1 MRNVVDDFKIDLRTY
16 GRQLDA
22 KVKVNDIDFDSDNLN
37 YIKPA
42 FNTSLFKTIMH
53 QVEIDSKVLMSTDTK
68 INIKL
73 GIKLNEKNYK
83 YIDLGTYYVK
93 TCERQEDTNSY
104 RVIAYTR
111 MKDAMIDY
119 DLEITEKIPVRDYLI
134 RMCQRLGW
142 NTDNIPATFI
152 NSTKLID
159 PTLHVGINY
168 TFRDVL
174 DEIATISCSFLLF
187 KDDGFYL
194 MYLTETDA
202 NIDESYLDEDNIT
215 IGEKYFI
222 NSLVFSRAE
231 ESDNIY
237 RKDDYSISLNGLHE
251 YRISDCQL
259 LSTNDRVDYID
270 EMFNYL
276 KTLEF
281 YIFDI
286 QSKGIL
292 FLEACDIFN
301 LVLNEVK
308 YKTILLNDEINIEDG
323 LKENLYL
330 DEPEETETEYK
341 YADSTDKKIN
351 QTYILVDKQ
360 NQKITQLVNQTTE
373 HEEKITQHEQTIDGM
388 KDTIV
393 SRDEIT
399 EQINELKQTIE
410 GLNQTLTQGGGD
422 NIFYY
427 AKEFWTGN
435 TEEDVANLEEYTDTD
450 IQQNSVSGMGYTI
463 NKGWSKQKVQVK
475 NDNYVISL
483 KYKKLVDLATGYI
496 LLNGTRYDL
505 TETNWAELVIKEKID
520 TNVVDLEIY
529 SDTDG
534 AFKIFDLMGNVGTE
548 KQIWMQNPNETRTDT
563 VSIGKGI
570 QVNSSAMNTYTRI
583 DADGNRTFNSATGEV
598 VMEATDKGVSAK
610 EVKADAGQI
619 GGIFIQE
626 IDGQTWISSLL

>member
-53 QVEIDSKVLMSTDTK
+53 QVEIDSRVLMITDTK

-237 RKDDYSISLNGLHE
+237 RKDDDSITSNGLHE

-259 LSTNDRVDYID
+259 LSTNDRVDYMD

-292 FLEACDIFN
+292 FLEACDVFN
-301 LVLNEVK
+301 LVLNGVA

-410 GLNQTLTQGGGD
+410 GLNQTLTQSGG
-422 NIFYY
+422 NNVFYY

-435 TEEDVANLEEYTDTD
+435 TEEDAANLEEYTDTD

-505 TETNWAELVIKEKID
+505 TEANWAELVIKEKID

-529 SDTDG
+529 SDTNG
-534 AFKIFDLMGNVGTE
+534 AFEIFDLMGHVGTE

-610 EVKADAGQI
+610 EVKANAGQI

>member
-134 RMCQRLGW
+134 RICQRLGW

-341 YADSTDKKIN
+341 YADSTDKKVN
-351 QTYILVDKQ
+351 QAYILVDKQ